1 MRTAAS
7 SASSPPNKDQPQD
20 NKQSLPPHS
29 GGLLLYINR
38 NIYFVV
44 PKNIRNFAASLKDIK
59 RAYAAA
65 TKERTRQMSPVF
77 KRERGYTFRIF
88 SNEEERKHIHVMK
101 DDCEAKIWLEPEVE
115 LDEND
120 GFAKHEISQI
130 IKIVQQYADDFRNQ
144 YQRHIGKRIDDK

>member
-1 MRTAAS
+1 
-7 SASSPPNKDQPQD
+7 
-20 NKQSLPPHS
+20 
-29 GGLLLYINR
+29 
-38 NIYFVV
+38 
-44 PKNIRNFAASLKDIK
+44 
-59 RAYAAA
+59 
-65 TKERTRQMSPVF
+65 MSPVF